1 MTSRNRPIGYE
12 DATAEQMLPDVRRR
26 INQAVKANAWPLYL
40 YGPVGSGKTCAAAV
54 LFGATRR
61 LPLWFRA
68 DDLLLGMAFGR
79 SNGVRVEQM
88 TLLGHREFK
97 TLAWDRFAAQ
107 VADSSCVYLDDLGIR
122 KPTES
127 MQQGLFDLM
136 EWRRGKPLVITSNKS
151 PEVIG
156 AIYDDR
162 ILSRLSAGTVLEI
175 VGPDRREGTGY
186 RVQAT
191 TGV

>member
-1 MTSRNRPIGYE
+1 
-12 DATAEQMLPDVRRR
+12 
-26 INQAVKANAWPLYL
+26 
-40 YGPVGSGKTCAAAV
+40 
-54 LFGATRR
+54 
-61 LPLWFRA
+61 
-68 DDLLLGMAFGR
+68 
-79 SNGVRVEQM
+79 
-88 TLLGHREFK
+88 
-97 TLAWDRFAAQ
+97 
-107 VADSSCVYLDDLGIR
+107 
-122 KPTES
+122 

-151 PEVIG
+151 PEDIG